1 MKKRMISSPNDR
13 LDPHLVGPQIK
24 SLGNLVMR
32 FLESESSAE
41 GFDDATCSNG
51 WILRYL
57 RQNEGRDVYQKDLE
71 KEFCITRST
80 ASKVITLMEQ
90 KGYIVRR
97 TVEGDGRLRRLELTE
112 KANQLMEHR
121 RRTGNKAEKT
131 LTAGL
136 SEAEVEEFFRIT
148 NKMKENM
155 LSAVEK

>member
-1 MKKRMISSPNDR
+1 MPR
-13 LDPHLVGPQIK
+13 LVGPQIK

-32 FLESESSAE
+32 FLESENTAE

-57 RQNEGRDVYQKDLE
+57 RENGDRDVYQKDLE

-90 KGYIVRR
+90 KGYIRR
-97 TVEGDGRLRRLELTE
+97 CTVEGDARLRKLELTD
-112 KANQLMEHR
+112 KAEILMEHR
-121 RRTGNKAEKT
+121 RRTGDKAEKN

-136 SEAEVEEFFRIT
+136 SDAEVEEFFRLT
-148 NKMKENM
+148 NIMKENM
-155 LSAVEK
+155 RGAVEK

>member
-1 MKKRMISSPNDR
+1 MFPPPPPPREMRDLR
-13 LDPHLVGPQIK
+13 LVGPQIK

-32 FLESESSAE
+32 FLESESAAE

-57 RQNEGRDVYQKDLE
+57 RDHEDSDVYQKDIE

-90 KGYIVRR
+90 KGYIKRS
-97 TVEGDGRLRRLELTE
+97 TVEGDGRLRKLTLTE
-112 KANQLMEHR
+112 KAHSLMEQR
-121 RRTGNKAEKT
+121 RRTGDKAEKT

-136 SEAEVEEFFRIT
+136 SEAEVEEFFRLT

>member
-1 MKKRMISSPNDR
+1 MKRRIMPPPSDR
-13 LDPHLVGPQIK
+13 CNHHLVGPQIK

-32 FLESESSAE
+32 FLESENTAE

-57 RQNEGRDVYQKDLE
+57 RENEGRDVYQKDLE

-97 TVEGDGRLRRLELTE
+97 TVEVDGRLRRLELTE